1 MLGAVALGA
10 GIGSGAGG
18 GVVDVLSLPDDPP
31 QAVTVI
37 AISRQASL
45 LEDLL
50 FIVVAALK
58 SLRE

>member
-1 MLGAVALGA
+1 
-10 GIGSGAGG
+10 
-18 GVVDVLSLPDDPP
+18 VVDVLSPPDDPP

-37 AISRQASL
+37 ATSRQASL

-50 FIVVAALK
+50 FIFVAALK